1 MIEFTFTPIAKAHM
15 ERRGYGAREMLG
27 TIPDMLCPSIPVSAV
42 EQIDAAYRDIGGGW
56 RDTPGLQLNIE
67 AGTLTYP
74 DDPPRQLIAQ
84 GKLRDERILF
94 FDGAWIAV
102 VQPDESYRVARID

>member
-1 MIEFTFTPIAKAHM
+1 MVVFTFSAAAKQHM
-15 ERRGYGAREMLG
+15 ERRGYGEREMLG
-27 TIPDMLCPSIPVSAV
+27 TIPKMLDDRDPASAV

-56 RDTPGLQLNIE
+56 HDTKGFTLDVA

-74 DDPPRQLIAQ
+74 GDPARQLIADAM
-84 GKLRDERILF
+84 LRDEKIMF

-102 VQPDESYRVARID
+102 IQQDGAFRVARID